1 MSPFRPAALVP
12 CFGAEATVASVVE
25 GALGHIEKVLVIDDG
40 SQDQC
45 ADRAREAGA
54 EVISHRRNRGKGA
67 SLREGF
73 RELAAQG
80 FTHVV
85 TLDADG
91 QHLPSEIPRLI
102 ERSELHPE
110 RIVIGARRRDGAH
123 EIAPLKRWAN
133 DFADGWVRRASGKE
147 ILDTQSG
154 FRVYPLEPL
163 KRILSH
169 EVRGRHFEFESE
181 ILILAVRRNLGIE
194 SVDVDVYYPPPEERH
209 SHYHPWIDT
218 LRIIRVVAPF
228 ATGLRR

>member
-1 MSPFRPAALVP
+1 
-12 CFGAEATVASVVE
+12 VASVVE
-25 GALGHIEKVLVIDDG
+25 GALGHVEKVLVIDDG

-73 RELAAQG
+73 GELAAQG

-91 QHLPSEIPRLI
+91 QHLPSEIPLLI

-110 RIVIGARRRDGAH
+110 RIVIGARRRDGGH

-154 FRVYPLEPL
+154 FRVYPLVPL

-181 ILILAVRRNLGIE
+181 ILILAIRRNLGIE
-194 SVDVDVYYPPPEERH
+194 IVDVEVYYPPPEERH

-218 LRIIRVVAPF
+218 LRIIRVVVPF